1 MFGPCI
7 RKRRPTS
14 SSRSSRSIWKN
25 SRSPDENR
33 YVWAY
38 TVTISN
44 EGGDRVQLLNRHW
57 RITDAAGQ
65 QQEVR
70 GPGVVGEQ
78 PVLEPGQ
85 SFEYTSGCPLTTP
98 SGFMVGAYEMT
109 REDGSRFQVRIPMFS
124 LDSPF
129 VRNMVH

>member
-1 MFGPCI
+1 MYSEKTADILVSVKPFYLEEQ
-7 RKRRPTS
+7 S
-14 SSRSSRSIWKN
+14 E
-25 SRSPDENR
+25 PDENR

-85 SFEYTSGCPLTTP
+85 SFEYTSGCPLATP

-109 REDGSRFQVRIPMFS
+109 REDGNRFQVRIPMFS